1 LGGARLWGEAAQKKA
16 KKKLNFS
23 AESVSINVMSSDM
36 ADLESGSTSQSK
48 FISRLRGGLRR
59 ATSSTIKENVSM
71 AKTLDAITEI
81 IRNPKHPFRKADDR
95 PVKAQKHRYE
105 RRKIKEYLRLG
116 DWGQGNPA

>member
-1 LGGARLWGEAAQKKA
+1 
-16 KKKLNFS
+16 
-23 AESVSINVMSSDM
+23 M
-36 ADLESGSTSQSK
+36 ADLESGSTSQSQ
-48 FISRLRGGLRR
+48 FISRLRGGFRQ
-59 ATSSTIKENVSM
+59 APNSTIKENVIM

>member
-1 LGGARLWGEAAQKKA
+1 
-16 KKKLNFS
+16 
-23 AESVSINVMSSDM
+23 M
-36 ADLESGSTSQSK
+36 ADLESGSTSQFK
-48 FISRLRGGLRR
+48 FIPRLRQ
-59 ATSSTIKENVSM
+59 ATSSTIKDNVIM

-81 IRNPKHPFRKADDR
+81 IRNPKHSFRKADDR